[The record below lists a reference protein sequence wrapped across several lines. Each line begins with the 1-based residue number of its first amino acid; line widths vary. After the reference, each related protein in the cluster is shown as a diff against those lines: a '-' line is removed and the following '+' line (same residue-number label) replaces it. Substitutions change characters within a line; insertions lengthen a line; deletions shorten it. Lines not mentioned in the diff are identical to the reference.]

1 MSERLE
7 FERAEQ
13 HRQNIEVLRRYS
25 GKHVVAPNIREADV
39 FAYDEDDV
47 NGFVCMMQV
56 RHGAVV
62 LAHNLTFKKTVDSTQ
77 SDLLA
82 YLIEELRQRFGSTAR
97 EVILAEPGEW
107 ESDSYRITVPQ
118 RGEKKH
124 LLELAQVNVSGYRWD
139 CYKRQEKLNP
149 EQRATRLLTTMK
161 KDLGIDRLPRHME
174 CFDNSNIQGT
184 NPVAACVVFKN
195 GKPAK
200 SEYRKFHVKTV
211 VGADDYRTMREI
223 IYRRYRR
230 MLDEGQSLPDL
241 IIIDGGKGQLHAAC
255 DTLKELG
262 IYDKVCVF
270 GLAERFEELYRPGE
284 SEPLVLDRRS
294 ETLKVV
300 CHIRDE
306 AHRFGITFHRDSRS
320 KQQTKSILDEIPGIG
335 TRSKE
340 TLMRAFK
347 TPQRVVKASRA
358 ELIETLGASKGS
370 KLYNHL
376 HPDENIETT

>member
-1 MSERLE
+1 
-7 FERAEQ
+7 
-13 HRQNIEVLRRYS
+13 
-25 GKHVVAPNIREADV
+25 
-39 FAYDEDDV
+39 
-47 NGFVCMMQV
+47 
-56 RHGAVV
+56 
-62 LAHNLTFKKTVDSTQ
+62 
-77 SDLLA
+77 
-82 YLIEELRQRFGSTAR
+82 
-97 EVILAEPGEW
+97 
-107 ESDSYRITVPQ
+107 
-118 RGEKKH
+118 
-124 LLELAQVNVSGYRWD
+124 
-139 CYKRQEKLNP
+139 
-149 EQRATRLLTTMK
+149 MK

-306 AHRFGITFHRDSRS
+306 AHRFAIT
-320 KQQTKSILDEIPGIG
+320 G
-335 TRSKE
+335 
-340 TLMRAFK
+340 MRAKRAKSRQTSRLENLEGVGPKRRAKLLTHFGGMK
-347 TPQRVVKASRA
+347 QLKNASVEQIARVDGISEALATKIYAQ
-358 ELIETLGASKGS
+358 
-370 KLYNHL
+370 L
-376 HPDENIETT
+376 HQSTEISSAG

>member
-1 MSERLE
+1 M
-7 FERAEQ
+7 
-13 HRQNIEVLRRYS
+13 
-25 GKHVVAPNIREADV
+25 
-39 FAYDEDDV
+39 
-47 NGFVCMMQV
+47 
-56 RHGAVV
+56 
-62 LAHNLTFKKTVDSTQ
+62 
-77 SDLLA
+77 
-82 YLIEELRQRFGSTAR
+82 
-97 EVILAEPGEW
+97 
-107 ESDSYRITVPQ
+107 
-118 RGEKKH
+118 
-124 LLELAQVNVSGYRWD
+124 
-139 CYKRQEKLNP
+139 
-149 EQRATRLLTTMK
+149 
-161 KDLGIDRLPRHME
+161 
-174 CFDNSNIQGT
+174 
-184 NPVAACVVFKN
+184 AACVVFKN

-241 IIIDGGKGQLHAAC
+241 IIIDGGKGQLHVAC
-255 DTLKELG
+255 DTLKELD

-335 TRSKE
+335 ARSKE